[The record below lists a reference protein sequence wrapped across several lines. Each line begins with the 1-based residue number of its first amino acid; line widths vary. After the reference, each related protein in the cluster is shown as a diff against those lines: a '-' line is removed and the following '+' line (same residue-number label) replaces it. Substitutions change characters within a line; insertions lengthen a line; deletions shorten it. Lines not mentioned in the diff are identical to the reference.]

1 MDVQSSRE
9 PSSEGV
15 SFPDAG
21 AALPSGDAVP
31 IPAEEEFSREVPGP
45 VRGALLVCGLG
56 LSALLVTAAWLKPDP
71 YGLGLGT
78 HEQLGLPP
86 CGFREYFG
94 IRCPSCGMTTSW
106 SYLVRGRVLSA
117 LASNT
122 GGTLLGVIALLATP
136 WMLISALRGKW
147 FLGIPSE
154 PWVLATL
161 GAFVVV
167 TLVDWVVRVA
177 W

>member
-1 MDVQSSRE
+1 MAYSRE
-9 PSSEGV
+9 SSLGGV
-15 SFPDAG
+15 PASAGEPD
-21 AALPSGDAVP
+21 PPPQAVP
-31 IPAEEEFSREVPGP
+31 PLSAEEESSGEISSPLRA
-45 VRGALLVCGLG
+45 ALLMFGLG
-56 LSALLVTAAWLKPDP
+56 LLALLGTAAWLKPDP

-122 GGTLLGVIALLATP
+122 GGTLLGAIAMLAAP
-136 WMLISALRGKW
+136 WLVISALRGKW

-167 TLVDWVVRVA
+167 TLVDWVIRLI

>member
-1 MDVQSSRE
+1 MA
-9 PSSEGV
+9 SSEGMCPEH
-15 SFPDAG
+15 SPTAETP
-21 AALPSGDAVP
+21 AEQEAVP
-31 IPAEEEFSREVPGP
+31 AEFVFPPVRNQRVPGYA
-45 VRGALLVCGLG
+45 RWLLLFFGLG
-56 LSALLVTAAWLKPDP
+56 LFVLLGTAAWLKPDP

-122 GGTLLGVIALLATP
+122 GGTLLGVLALLAAP
-136 WMLISALRGKW
+136 WMVISALRGKW

-154 PWVLATL
+154 PLVLSAL

-167 TLVDWVVRVA
+167 TLADWLVRLL

>member
-1 MDVQSSRE
+1 MDLGMPSSRE
-9 PSSEGV
+9 SSLENISARGGDSTV
-15 SFPDAG
+15 PLLPAREESLGTISGG
-21 AALPSGDAVP
+21 A
-31 IPAEEEFSREVPGP
+31 
-45 VRGALLVCGLG
+45 RGLLLLFGLG
-56 LSALLVTAAWLKPDP
+56 LFGLLGVAAWLKPDP

-106 SYLVRGRVLSA
+106 SYLVRGQVLSA
-117 LASNT
+117 LASNA
-122 GGTLLGVIALLATP
+122 GGTLLGVIALLAAP
-136 WMLISALRGKW
+136 WLVISALRGKW

-154 PWVLATL
+154 PWVLAAL
-161 GAFVVV
+161 AAFVVV
-167 TLVDWVVRVA
+167 TLADWAVRLL